1 MSERSSTY
9 ITPHL
14 DYGSCM
20 AQNCTLRAYYRTAT
34 TSWCVRH
41 WRSYLLAKVVEHHLL
56 LHDTSNLALWMKY
69 LRMASTPDVLTLLSL
84 CGDAM
89 VHPVDDIDRRSV
101 DEIIKSAGAA

>member
-14 DYGSCM
+14 DYGQCM
-20 AQNCTLRAYYRTAT
+20 AQDCTLRAYYRTAT
-34 TSWCVRH
+34 SRFCAFH
-41 WRSYLLAKVVEHHLL
+41 WRNYLLAKVGERQRLGTPEL
-56 LHDTSNLALWMKY
+56 RIWMQFI
-69 LRMASTPDVLTLLSL
+69 RMASTPDVLTLLSL

-101 DEIIKSAGAA
+101 DEIVRSAKSA